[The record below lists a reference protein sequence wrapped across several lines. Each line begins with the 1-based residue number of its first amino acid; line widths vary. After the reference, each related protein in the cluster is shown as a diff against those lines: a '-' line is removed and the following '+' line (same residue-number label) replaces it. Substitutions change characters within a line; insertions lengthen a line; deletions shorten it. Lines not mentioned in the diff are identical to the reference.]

1 MPGRIKVLRERGIE
15 TADGLPSPFISEY
28 RQLMLA
34 QAKFLQ
40 VMMEVADS
48 ASGRSRPIEL
58 TEAEADEILLAAGAK
73 SGSGADDKPA
83 VAQSVTEMSPPE
95 NDR

>member
-1 MPGRIKVLRERGIE
+1 
-15 TADGLPSPFISEY
+15 
-28 RQLMLA
+28 MLA

-58 TEAEADEILLAAGAK
+58 SEAEADEILLAAGAK
-73 SGSGADDKPA
+73 SGSGADWAWPCSL
-83 VAQSVTEMSPPE
+83 V
-95 NDR
+95 